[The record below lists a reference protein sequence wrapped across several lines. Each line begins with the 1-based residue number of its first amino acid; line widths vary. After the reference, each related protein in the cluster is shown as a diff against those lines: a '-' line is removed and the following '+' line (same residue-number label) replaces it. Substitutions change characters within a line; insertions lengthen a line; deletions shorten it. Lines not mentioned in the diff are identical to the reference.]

1 MRHLILSA
9 ALIFATPALAAS
21 LSSVTLPDTATVG
34 GQTVVLNGLGLREKY
49 FIDVY
54 VGGLYLPA
62 KTTDASRAISD
73 DVPKRIVMAF
83 IYNKVTKDQL
93 CETYYEGLAKQADA
107 SALKPKYDTLCGY
120 LQDVVSG
127 DQVAL
132 DYVPGTGTTVTVKGS
147 PAGTITGA
155 DFMRSLW
162 GVYLGAAP
170 PTEKLKRGMLGG

>member
-1 MRHLILSA
+1 MRNLMLA
-9 ALIFATPALAAS
+9 ALLSFAPTALAAS

-34 GQTVVLNGLGLREKY
+34 GQALVLNGLGLREKY

-62 KTTDASRAISD
+62 RTTDGAKAISD

-83 IYNKVTKDQL
+83 IYSHVTKDQL
-93 CETYYEGLAKQADA
+93 CETYYEGLAKQPEAA
-107 SALKPKYDTLCGY
+107 ALKGKYDTLCGY
-120 LQDVVSG
+120 LGDVEAG
-127 DQVAL
+127 DQVSL

-147 PAGTITGA
+147 AKGTIAGA

-162 GVYLGAAP
+162 TVYLGAAP
-170 PTEKLKRGMLGG
+170 PTEKLKKGMLGG